1 MWRGKNTYTIK
12 PMGPWIE
19 TDVGNLDDLQTTV
32 RVNGKVTIEFLTNN
46 MIFGIERYMSAMS
59 KYLTLLPGDMIWM
72 GAEGASPNMKD
83 GDVCEIE
90 ISRIGTLRNTFVR
103 EK

>member
-1 MWRGKNTYTIK
+1 
-12 PMGPWIE
+12 
-19 TDVGNLDDLQTTV
+19 
-32 RVNGKVTIEFLTNN
+32 
-46 MIFGIERYMSAMS
+46 MS